1 MHGVC
6 SVRRGCCQS
15 ECVRSTMVSESS
27 QSGLT
32 SMQEVSSL
40 EVQAP
45 TQRGALRGGGREAES
60 PAAAALPLRGREARK
75 GMRRGGVVRSRGE
88 PPGHR
93 VYKRRG
99 GLQGNEGL
107 VASVRGDQPHWDNL

>member
-1 MHGVC
+1 
-6 SVRRGCCQS
+6 
-15 ECVRSTMVSESS
+15 MVSESS

-45 TQRGALRGGGREAES
+45 TQCGALRGGGKEAES
-60 PAAAALPLRGREARK
+60 PAAAALPLRDREARK
-75 GMRRGGVVRSRGE
+75 GIGRGGVVRSRGE

-93 VYKRRG
+93 VCKRRGSPRRG

-107 VASVRGDQPHWDNL
+107 VASIRGVHWDNL